1 MKIALFHNL
10 PPGGAKR
17 TVYEQ
22 VKHLSQKHELRLF
35 QLSNTNE
42 DFLSLYP
49 FVKSKKTYPFSLSSN
64 RLRADYQKFF
74 VLPQI
79 HRRMAQDTEGAD
91 VALIH
96 ADLYTQAPHILCFLK
111 IPSLYFCQEMLR
123 IAYEPELAF
132 TDRVSFPKRYYE
144 VLTRQIRKFVDRSNA
159 QSASMILTNSG
170 FTGAKVQKEFNI
182 PALTCHLGVDPQVFY
197 PQDLPKKTQVLFID
211 QKDKIS
217 GYDFVLQVLNLIPP
231 QNRPKLR
238 ILSFSKGAPAV
249 LPQNMAK
256 YYSES
261 LATLCTSYN
270 EPFGLA
276 PIESMACGTPVLAV
290 NDGGYQET
298 VLDGLTGWLL
308 PRDPKAFTKK
318 IAFLHRHPQKAHQM
332 GLAGR
337 KHVIKNFTW
346 AKHNSIVESALCH
359 LASR

>member
-1 MKIALFHNL
+1 MKIAVFHNL
-10 PPGGAKR
+10 PSGGAKR

-22 VKHLSQKHELRLF
+22 VKHLSQKHELHLF

-42 DFLSLYP
+42 NFLSLYP
-49 FVKSKKTYPFSLSSN
+49 FVKSTKTYPFSLSSH
-64 RLRADYQKFF
+64 RLLADYQKFF

-79 HRRMAQDTEGAD
+79 HRRMAQKTGGAD

-96 ADLYTQAPHILCFLK
+96 ADLYTQAPHILRYLK

-170 FTGAKVQKEFNI
+170 FTGAKVQKEFNR

-217 GYDFVLQVLNLIPP
+217 GYDFVLQALKLISPK
-231 QNRPKLR
+231 NRPKLKV
-238 ILSFSKGAPAV
+238 LSFSKSSPAV
-249 LPQNMAK
+249 SPQDMAK

-290 NDGGYQET
+290 DEGGYKET
-298 VLDGLTGWLL
+298 VINDKTGWLL
-308 PRDPKAFTKK
+308 SRDPKQFSKK
-318 IAFLHRHPQKAHQM
+318 IVYLQKNIDVVKKM

-337 KHVIKNFTW
+337 NHILKNFIWT
-346 AKHNSIVESALCH
+346 KHNRLVEDSLCH
-359 LASR
+359 LASQ